1 MLSMADG
8 MTIGGT
14 VCGHIKV
21 KVMGC
26 LLIIISN
33 IHQCMFYRTSLMV
46 KLGLS
51 PLI

>member
-14 VCGHIKV
+14 VCGYIKY
-21 KVMGC
+21 KVMAC

-33 IHQCMFYRTSLMV
+33 IHQCMFYRTSVMV
-46 KLGLS
+46 RLGVS